1 MGWFSRNDR
10 TKDEAFPF
18 LSRDDADHLRRLA
31 ADAFARAGRQ
41 VVVHDDHLE
50 GVDGAVFGLWNL
62 AATCHE
68 AGPRSAWP
76 AIAAQHADQV
86 LSLPDPATLSDD
98 EMLAAVML
106 RAVASEQVPP
116 EHRDRFRHAVD
127 VADGLLQVLV
137 ADFPTTVATLT
148 DEDVDRV
155 GRERMLAAGRA
166 RLVAEPVEHES
177 IDIGDGVRLETFG
190 GESVYV
196 ASKVLVLDELLRGL
210 HGERSYPDGVLVGVP
225 DRQTLVLHVPVDAGV
240 VTALQT
246 MAGSTA
252 QMWATAPGGVSP
264 SVYWWRDGTLTRISR
279 LDERGRVA
287 VEVHAELGEV
297 LNRLATV

>member
-1 MGWFSRNDR
+1 MGWFTR
-10 TKDEAFPF
+10 KAQAADEAFPF
-18 LSRDDADHLRRLA
+18 LSRDDADHLRRVA
-31 ADAFARAGRQ
+31 ADAFARAGHP

-50 GVDGAVFGLWNL
+50 GPDGTQFGLWNL

-68 AGPRSAWP
+68 AGRRSQWP
-76 AIAAQHADQV
+76 AIADQHAQQV
-86 LSLPDPATLSDD
+86 LHRPDPSALGDD

-106 RAVASEQVPP
+106 RAVSPDQIPP
-116 EHRDRFRHAVD
+116 EHRHRFGHAVD

-137 ADFPTTVATLT
+137 ADFPTTVATLS

-177 IDIGDGVRLETFG
+177 HDLDGGVRLEMFG

-196 ASKVLVLDELLRGL
+196 ASKVLVLDELLRSV

-297 LNRLATV
+297 LNRLAAV